1 MITKVFRYGG
11 YKIPEDLVTLTGGG
25 VDNWKRV
32 SDSHVEMYRQ
42 YTPINDDDFILEIGC
57 GVGRDAIELS
67 KMLSKNGKYIG
78 IDIIKPSI
86 EWCKKNITPKHS
98 NFKFIYYDIKS
109 QIHNGGGKINTTDI
123 KLPIKDG
130 AVDRIILHSV
140 FTHMFEN
147 DIVHYLQEFRR
158 VLKSDGLVLA
168 SFFIIDDHAI
178 KSLQKNKNKIGL
190 HPLSFEHKI
199 NKGCFI
205 NDVDHPEGAVGYTPR
220 RIKSMLRR
228 TGFGIHGQHA
238 HRGLWSGLRG
248 ANGQDIFVLEK
259 VNHAQAILQSKQKLI
274 FTTR

>member
-25 VDNWKRV
+25 VNNWKRV

-42 YTPINDDDFILEIGC
+42 YTPINDNDFILEIGC

-78 IDIIKPSI
+78 VDIIKPSI

-109 QIHNGGGKINTTDI
+109 QIHNGGGKISTTDI

-130 AVDRIILHSV
+130 TVDRIILHSV

-168 SFFIIDDHAI
+168 SFFIIDELAMN
-178 KSLQKNKNKIGL
+178 SLQKNKNKIGL

-205 NDVDHPEGAVGYTPR
+205 NDVDHPEGAVGYTSK
-220 RIKSMLRR
+220 RIKSMFRR

-238 HRGLWSGLRG
+238 HRGLWSGLKG
-248 ANGQDIFVLEK
+248 ANGQDIIVLEK